1 MGTVSKIC
9 HQEKNTKCTGYSS
22 AVLVLASA
30 IELEDI
36 ANVRKGSEGTDVS
49 NHRKPKLFFVSTTST
64 TSTLKTATA
73 CYFTSGNAVTTCS
86 RRRRRAFVSEGVEDI
101 PEFQPSQVESG
112 MYDDDTASEGR
123 QGKFLLYW
131 LTTTTT
137 SITTEFTKTTTVYSV
152 ICTPSGASECG

>member
-1 MGTVSKIC
+1 MGR
-9 HQEKNTKCTGYSS
+9 QEYKMHWIFLSV
-22 AVLVLASA
+22 ALVCASA

-49 NHRKPKLFFVSTTST
+49 NHRKPKLFFVTTTST

-86 RRRRRAFVSEGVEDI
+86 RRRRAFVSEGVEDV

-112 MYDDDTASEGR
+112 MDDTDDTASEGR

-137 SITTEFTKTTTVYSV
+137 STTTEFTK
-152 ICTPSGASECG
+152 